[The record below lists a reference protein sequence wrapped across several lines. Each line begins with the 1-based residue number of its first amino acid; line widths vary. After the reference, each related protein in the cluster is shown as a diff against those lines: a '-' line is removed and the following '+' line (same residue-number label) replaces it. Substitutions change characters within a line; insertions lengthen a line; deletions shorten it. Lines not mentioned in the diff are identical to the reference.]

1 MKKFALLFAG
11 AFGLLVSAC
20 SHSPSMSG
28 GEVKTYEAQANWD
41 FRQPQNDTGH
51 AHITFDTHGGRN
63 SAVLPRCGGTASL
76 FSDGSKW
83 WLKVSNSQ
91 CANLVINDASAQKMD
106 GEGQVR
112 SADVWMTG
120 ASDRAVT
127 HKIVIRSNSGKN
139 SDTIRVTI
147 RPSIPTARNGD
158 WVRLSDCGGDVQV
171 VVQNGQVNLKFKDV
185 RSCNI
190 FDIVSDNG
198 ETTVYPAKEFPGS
211 SASFTLPKRVMEFGF
226 NRVLIQ
232 VRSKSGWIEDKF
244 YVSFVAL

>member
-1 MKKFALLFAG
+1 MKKFLVLFVG
-11 AFGLLVSAC
+11 VFGLVVGAC
-20 SHSPSMSG
+20 SHSPSMSE

-41 FRQPQNDTGH
+41 FRQPQSDIGH
-51 AHITFDTHGGRN
+51 SLIVFDTHGGRN

-83 WLKVSNSQ
+83 WLKVANSQ
-91 CANLVINDASAQKMD
+91 CGTLVINDGSKQKMD
-106 GEGQVR
+106 GQGQVR

-120 ASDRAVT
+120 DSSRAVT
-127 HKIVIRSNSGKN
+127 HKIVIQSGSGKN
-139 SDTIRVTI
+139 SDTIRVTV
-147 RPSIPTARNGD
+147 RPTIPTARNGD

-198 ETTVYPAKEFPGS
+198 STTVYPAKEFPGS
-211 SASFTLPKRVMEFGF
+211 SASFTLPKSVMEFGF
-226 NRVLIQ
+226 NRVLVQ
-232 VRSKSGWIEDKF
+232 VRSRSGWIEDKF
-244 YVSFVAL
+244 YVSFLAL